1 MAIFNQVKGDR
12 VASPEAVTLVGDE
25 AFFHGVLAAK
35 GSVRVE
41 GVVEGDVTDA
51 VNVDI
56 GKRGRIKG
64 NVAAEAVTV
73 AGIVEGDVVCSRSI
87 EILAGGRVTGNIRT
101 PSLRIE
107 QGAVFDGGCAMG
119 AAEEEAAGGDDQ
131 ASYHQ
136 AERS

>member
-12 VASPEAVTLVGDE
+12 VGSPEAVTLVGDE

-41 GVVEGDVTDA
+41 GVVEGDITDSVT
-51 VNVDI
+51 VDI
-56 GKRGRIKG
+56 GKRGRVKG

-73 AGIVEGDVVCSRSI
+73 AGSVEGDLVCSRSI
-87 EILAGGRVTGNIRT
+87 EILSGGRVSGNIRA
-101 PSLRIE
+101 PSVRIE
-107 QGAVFDGGCAMG
+107 QGAVFDGGCSMTSADEPASG
-119 AAEEEAAGGDDQ
+119 SDDQ
-131 ASYHQ
+131 SYEP